1 MNQEEKIKNLLKRY
15 GASDVEIGHFMK
27 DLADYKDDIEKIEE
41 AIEDEQKGSKEYEEE
56 KENNKIDENDGIYE
70 EMSEDENKH
79 EEYLL
84 NARNLALLRA
94 TEEGRRIIRNAPE
107 MPKEELKKAILG
119 ILKGEK

>member
-1 MNQEEKIKNLLKRY
+1 
-15 GASDVEIGHFMK
+15 
-27 DLADYKDDIEKIEE
+27 
-41 AIEDEQKGSKEYEEE
+41 
-56 KENNKIDENDGIYE
+56 
-70 EMSEDENKH
+70 MSEDENKH

-119 ILKGEK
+119 ILKEEK